1 MLFKEFVESPKT
13 VSVYEEF
20 LLPLKRLH
28 VYAIFLDLA
37 VEKLTEMHT
46 LKYDA
51 AARANWHSGY
61 TEALRDIFQFSEQY
75 GSDKK
80 QTIMPH
86 ADFGSIDDL
95 FKKGEITE
103 DERNQL
109 RNEHTNFYKSK
120 G

>member
-1 MLFKEFVESPKT
+1 MLFKEFAASPRT
-13 VSVYEEF
+13 IDILEEY
-20 LLPLKRLH
+20 LQPIKRLNL
-28 VYAIFLDLA
+28 YAVLLDLA
-37 VEKLTEMHT
+37 VEKLNEMHT

-61 TEALRDIFQFSEQY
+61 TEALRDVFQFSEQY
-75 GSDKK
+75 KDREQKAL
-80 QTIMPH
+80 MPH
-86 ADFGSIDDL
+86 ADFGAIDDL

-109 RNEHTNFYKSK
+109 RNEHTNFYKPK